1 MVREKKHKGKKQ
13 PGRGLGQKEKKFLHV
28 KEFSQGKPNELSLNV
43 LEQKAA
49 NLEEQLADLN
59 SGAQEEMNR
68 IIHLF
73 MHHFIRKKET
83 TVVLMPLP
91 LRMLFKKNLNQPQ
104 RRMLLI
110 QLQLFLGRNL
120 KRKLKIDRDVVNDTV
135 VLVLL

>member
-1 MVREKKHKGKKQ
+1 
-13 PGRGLGQKEKKFLHV
+13 
-28 KEFSQGKPNELSLNV
+28 
-43 LEQKAA
+43 
-49 NLEEQLADLN
+49 
-59 SGAQEEMNR
+59 MNR

-73 MHHFIRKKET
+73 MRHFISKKET

-110 QLQLFLGRNL
+110 QPQLFLERNL
-120 KRKLKIDRDVVNDTV
+120 KLKLKIDRDVVNDIA